1 MAFVKNFFFFFLRTQ
16 GDLGWVELGGKLLP
30 QALPMLNAII
40 CSGKWLLL
48 NFLWS
53 TLLPSFGNHL
63 SLSTT
68 TTSFCLSFRMS
79 SFCHCSSVNIPQGIN
94 VVSSSHN
101 NLFLAIGEIVLQSY
115 VDVFR
120 PSSITKHC
128 HFCYVILA
136 FLAFNSMSHLVHSTF
151 DRVLFHIMVSFTSL
165 HSKLQT
171 SSDFYLKFEGRC

>member
-1 MAFVKNFFFFFLRTQ
+1 M
-16 GDLGWVELGGKLLP
+16 GGVRGEIAPPGSSHAQRNHMFWK
-30 QALPMLNAII
+30 MV
-40 CSGKWLLL
+40 LL

-165 HSKLQT
+165 HSKL
-171 SSDFYLKFEGRC
+171 